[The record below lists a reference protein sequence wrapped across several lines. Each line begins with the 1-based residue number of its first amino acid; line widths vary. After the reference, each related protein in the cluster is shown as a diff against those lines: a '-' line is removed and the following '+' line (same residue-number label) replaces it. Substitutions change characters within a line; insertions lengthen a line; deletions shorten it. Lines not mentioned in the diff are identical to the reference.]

1 MSVNTGE
8 SVLSRINPERRVSEG
23 TVSLTSHT
31 RQVRATVPIDAV
43 RHAGRDEQAPGE
55 VNWYYLRDKQL
66 LIFDL
71 GGGFE

>member
-1 MSVNTGE
+1 MSVDAGE

-23 TVSLTSHT
+23 DVSLTSHT

-43 RHAGRDEQAPGE
+43 RHSGRDEDDPGSAH
-55 VNWYYLRDKQL
+55 WYYLRDKKL

-71 GGGFE
+71 GGEFE